1 MNTTIRH
8 IKTIIVGAGPAGSVC
23 GYILAK
29 NRQECLIIERKE
41 FPRDKTCGGGL
52 TPKSVR
58 LLERIYTDLKYDYQT
73 VYQMEIY
80 SRKQLLANFRMSEG
94 IRTVIRKDFDNVL
107 LNRYKEIGGEVLHAK
122 VASVEE
128 KENKIYL
135 TLGDKS
141 VVSCDYLIGADGA
154 NSIVR
159 KYIDPDHS
167 KGLVWMEKSV
177 PDRSEMNIKIFF
189 DKRYKMGYGYL
200 FPNLNGYVA
209 GYGHANTP
217 SLDEFDDMLEHY
229 DLSKEG
235 KIKGA
240 YIPTLDELKYEFR
253 KNIILIGDAGSYTDS
268 VTSEGLFYAMK
279 TGENA
284 ATAIL
289 VDKEFKEVNERM
301 ILRIRKIR
309 NLALLFYSRYGQ
321 WFFYHTSKR
330 KSLYKRICRTI
341 DSYIAK

>member
-29 NRQECLIIERKE
+29 NKQECLIIERKE

-107 LNRYKEIGGEVLHAK
+107 LSRYKEIGGEVLHAK
-122 VASVEE
+122 AASIEE
-128 KENKIYL
+128 KENRIYL

-159 KYIDPDHS
+159 KYIDPNHS

-177 PDRSEMNIKIFF
+177 ADKSEKNIKIFF

-200 FPNLNGYVA
+200 FPNENGYVV
-209 GYGHANTP
+209 GYGHAGTP
-217 SLDEFDDMLEHY
+217 SLNEFDDMLEHY

-235 KIKGA
+235 KIRGA
-240 YIPTLDELKYEFR
+240 YIPTMDNIDYEFR

-284 ATAIL
+284 ATSIL
-289 VDKEFKEVNERM
+289 VDKEFKEVNQRI

-309 NLALLFYSRYGQ
+309 NLALLFYSGFGQ
-321 WFFYHTSKR
+321 WIFYRTSKR
-330 KSLYKRICRTI
+330 KSLYNRICKTI